1 MKLEPLGDTAVVA
14 TLGTGIDPATLA
26 SVRSYSEALVAAG
39 LKGVTDVVPAYATV
53 TVFYDA
59 ARFADS
65 HADAYEEV
73 CSMMKALEGKA
84 TAAAARHEARRVDIP
99 VCYGGDFGP
108 DLPALARH
116 CGLSE
121 GDAAELHAGADYLV
135 HAIGF
140 TPGFAYLGGL
150 PENLRMPR
158 RPTPRSHVPAGSVA
172 IGGSQTGV
180 YPVAS
185 AGRLADHRADADGA
199 LPPLGGPGGRCCAS
213 ATASGSG
220 RSPNRRPNHGS
231 EGPARGHADDGPGP
245 GPQGAP
251 RRGRALRRR
260 GGSLRA
266 QGGQHARRQPGGLP
280 RAGDHAHGARARIRG
295 PRVGCGLRRPV

>member
-14 TLGTGIDPATLA
+14 TLGTGIDPGTLA

-59 ARFADS
+59 SRFAES
-65 HADAYEEV
+65 PGGAYGEV
-73 CSMMKALEGKA
+73 CEMMKALGGRA
-84 TAAAARHEARRVDIP
+84 SAAAGSPEARRVDIP
-99 VCYGGDFGP
+99 VCYGGEFGP
-108 DLPALARH
+108 DLPALAQH
-116 CGLSE
+116 CGLA
-121 GDAAELHAGADYLV
+121 AAEVATLHAGAEYLV

-150 PENLRMPR
+150 PEKLSTPR

-185 AGRLADHRADADGA
+185 
-199 LPPLGGPGGRCCAS
+199 PGGWQII
-213 ATASGSG
+213 G
-220 RSPNRRPNHGS
+220 RTPVALFRPS
-231 EGPARGHADDGPGP
+231 RDPAAVLRIGD
-245 GPQGAP
+245 
-251 RRGRALRRR
+251 RVRFRAITEAEAESWR
-260 GGSLRA
+260 
-266 QGGQHARRQPGGLP
+266 
-280 RAGDHAHGARARIRG
+280 
-295 PRVGCGLRRPV
+295 